1 MVSAAGTFQQWDLD
15 DNQALQFELRA
26 AASVAGPIRKA
37 VAALTAALVA
47 LGARYADQDGQIP
60 LDRRAQIRAALD
72 AALAALAFDLAVQTA
87 RAIAGASALAV
98 RQETALLR
106 GLGIDARGLTVS
118 LADPVLADGGASTNR
133 VLQAAIGDAQRFAS
147 GDPFAT
153 TQDLQAAIAK
163 AGAIAPRV
171 EANVRFLTN
180 RAINETTRQLAAEAT
195 ALRPPPAAPPPRVT
209 IGEPRTITPPGD
221 GANLTG
227 EPPLSSNGRSPLID
241 NGLRVVWVAE
251 RDACLVCLALSG
263 HVSDPNQG
271 IGFDEDATF
280 GPHRPTPV
288 WPPGMPLMAP
298 PRHPNCR
305 CRLRIISADNVL
317 VPEALRREAERS
329 VARGWSGYDSKRAR
343 LHAAD
348 RLISR
353 ANRLPRSVQDRAA
366 KDVARGTFSDR
377 HKPRSPLRA
386 G

>member
-1 MVSAAGTFQQWDLD
+1 MAGAADTFQQWDLD
-15 DNQALQFELRA
+15 DNQALQFELDS
-26 AASVAGPIRKA
+26 AASVARPIRKA
-37 VAALTAALVA
+37 VAALTAMIVA
-47 LGARYADQDGQIP
+47 LGARYADQNGQIP
-60 LDRRAQIRAALD
+60 PDRRAQIRAALD

-87 RAIAGASALAV
+87 KAIAGASALAL
-98 RQETALLR
+98 RQETILLR
-106 GLGIDARGLTVS
+106 SLGIDTRGLTFRLV
-118 LADPVLADGGASTNR
+118 DPVLEQGGASTNR
-133 VLQAAIGDAQRFAS
+133 VLAAAIGDALRFAAA
-147 GDPFAT
+147 DPFAT
-153 TQDLQAAIAK
+153 VADLDAAVAK

-180 RAINETTRQLAAEAT
+180 RAINETTRQLAAEAAT
-195 ALRPPPAAPPPRVT
+195 LKAPAAEPPPRVT
-209 IGEPRTITPPGD
+209 ITEGTVRPPAQG
-221 GANLTG
+221 GNLTG
-227 EPPLSSNGRSPLID
+227 EPPLSSNGRAPLVD

-271 IGFDEDATF
+271 VGFDEDATF

-305 CRLRIISADNVL
+305 CRLRIISASNVL

-348 RLISR
+348 RLIAH
-353 ANRLPRSVQDRAA
+353 ANRLPRSVQERAA
-366 KDVARGTFSDR
+366 RDVARGRFSDR
-377 HKPRSPLRA
+377 HKPRSGLRA

>member
-1 MVSAAGTFQQWDLD
+1 
-15 DNQALQFELRA
+15 
-26 AASVAGPIRKA
+26 
-37 VAALTAALVA
+37 
-47 LGARYADQDGQIP
+47 
-60 LDRRAQIRAALD
+60 
-72 AALAALAFDLAVQTA
+72 
-87 RAIAGASALAV
+87 
-98 RQETALLR
+98 
-106 GLGIDARGLTVS
+106 
-118 LADPVLADGGASTNR
+118 
-133 VLQAAIGDAQRFAS
+133 VLQAAIGDAQRFAAD
-147 GDPFAT
+147 DPFAT
-153 TQDLQAAIAK
+153 VKDLEAAAAK
-163 AGAIAPRV
+163 AGSIAPRV

-195 ALRPPPAAPPPRVT
+195 ALRPPPTMPTERVT
-209 IGEPRTITPPGD
+209 IGEKTIAPPSEG
-221 GANLTG
+221 GNRTG
-227 EPPLSSNGRSPLID
+227 EPPLSSNGRAPLVD
-241 NGLRVVWVAE
+241 RGLRVVWVAE

-271 IGFDEDATF
+271 VGFDEDATF

-329 VARGWSGYDSKRAR
+329 VARGFSGYDSKRAR

-353 ANRLPRSVQDRAA
+353 ANRLPRSVNERAA
-366 KDVARGTFSDR
+366 KDVARGRFSDR